1 MRSTKS
7 KNPNT
12 QLPAQVAAESAN
24 TNVLLTICAVKA
36 TLHHI
41 DGHVSEIMMTLPR
54 YTGWAEFL
62 EDGQNSIRE
71 YVYQL
76 TRHWIKISHFFIETG
91 AITTNGTIA
100 SYFSPRRFDIPLD
113 KFYKPMAPGA
123 WVLANQH
130 PHHPK
135 YNQKGSSKNLS
146 ALIAIANN
154 RNDVVYHQLEPNT
167 IHCGIPFKS
176 KSAYFEKGDIPIGHF
191 QKNGTEYIVIYSYVA
206 DGSGSFEWVK

>member
-1 MRSTKS
+1 MRNNNC
-7 KNPNT
+7 KNQNT
-12 QLPAQVAAESAN
+12 QLPAQVAAELAN
-24 TNVLLTICAVKA
+24 TNVLPAICAVKA

-76 TRHWIKISHFFIETG
+76 TRHWIQITHFFIETG
-91 AITTNGTIA
+91 TINANGTIA
-100 SYFSPRRFDIPLD
+100 SCFLPRRFDIPLG
-113 KFYKPMAPGA
+113 KFYNPMVPGA
-123 WVLANQH
+123 WVSANQH

-135 YNQKGSSKNLS
+135 YHQKGSSKSLS
-146 ALIAIANN
+146 ALMAIASN
-154 RNDVVYHQLEPNT
+154 RNDVVYHQTEANIML
-167 IHCGIPFKS
+167 CGIPFES

-191 QKNGTEYIVIYSYVA
+191 VKDGMEYVVIYSYVV
-206 DGSGSFEWVK
+206 DGKGSFE

>member
-1 MRSTKS
+1 MRTTKS
-7 KNPNT
+7 KNQTPSSLLRL
-12 QLPAQVAAESAN
+12 QLNQHN
-24 TNVLLTICAVKA
+24 TNVLPAICAVKA

-76 TRHWIKISHFFIETG
+76 TRHWIRITHFFIETG
-91 AITTNGTIA
+91 TITANGAIA
-100 SYFSPRRFDIPLD
+100 SCFLPRRFDIPLD
-113 KFYKPMAPGA
+113 KFYKPMEPGA
-123 WVLANQH
+123 CVLANQH

-135 YNQKGSSKNLS
+135 YNQKGSSKSLS
-146 ALIAIANN
+146 ALIDIANH
-154 RNDVVYHQLEPNT
+154 RNDVVYHQIEPNT
-167 IHCGIPFKS
+167 MLCGIPFES

-191 QKNGTEYIVIYSYVA
+191 QKNGIEYMVIYSYIA
-206 DGSGSFEWVK
+206 DGKGSFE

>member
-1 MRSTKS
+1 MQTAKS
-7 KNPNT
+7 KNKNT

-24 TNVLLTICAVKA
+24 MNVLPAICAVKA

-54 YTGWAEFL
+54 YSGWAEFL

-76 TRHWIKISHFFIETG
+76 TRHWIQITHFFIETG
-91 AITTNGTIA
+91 TITANGAIA
-100 SYFSPRRFDIPLD
+100 SCFLPRRFDIPLS
-113 KFYKPMAPGA
+113 KFYKPMEPGA

-135 YNQKGSSKNLS
+135 YNKRGSSKNLS
-146 ALIAIANN
+146 TLMAIAGT
-154 RNDVVYHQLEPNT
+154 RNDVVYHQIEAHT
-167 IHCGIPFKS
+167 ILCGIPFES

-191 QKNGTEYIVIYSYVA
+191 HKNGIEYMVIYSYIV
-206 DGSGSFEWVK
+206 DGKGKF

>member
-1 MRSTKS
+1 MQTAKS
-7 KNPNT
+7 KNQNT
-12 QLPAQVAAESAN
+12 QLPAQVAAETAN
-24 TNVLLTICAVKA
+24 MNVLPTICAVKA

-41 DGHVSEIMMTLPR
+41 DGQVSEIMMTLPR

-76 TRHWIKISHFFIETG
+76 TRHWIQITHFFIETG
-91 AITTNGTIA
+91 TITANGTIT
-100 SYFSPRRFDIPLD
+100 SCFLPRRFDIPLG

-123 WVLANQH
+123 WVLADQH
-130 PHHPK
+130 PQHPK

-146 ALIAIANN
+146 ALMAIAGT
-154 RNDVVYHQLEPNT
+154 RNDVVYHQTEPNT
-167 IHCGIPFKS
+167 ILCGIPCES

-191 QKNGTEYIVIYSYVA
+191 QKNEIEYLVIYSYVA
-206 DGSGSFEWVK
+206 DGKGIFE

>member
-7 KNPNT
+7 KNQNT

-24 TNVLLTICAVKA
+24 TNVLPAICAVKA

-41 DGHVSEIMMTLPR
+41 DGNVSEIMMTLPR

-76 TRHWIKISHFFIETG
+76 TRHWIRITHFFIETG
-91 AITTNGTIA
+91 TITNNGTIA
-100 SYFSPRRFDIPLD
+100 SCFLPRRFDIPLG
-113 KFYKPMAPGA
+113 KFYKPMAPGS
-123 WVLANQH
+123 WVPANQH

-146 ALIAIANN
+146 ALMAIAGT
-154 RNDVVYHQLEPNT
+154 RNDVVYHQIEANT
-167 IHCGIPFKS
+167 ILCGIPFES

-191 QKNGTEYIVIYSYVA
+191 QKNGIEYLVIYSYVA
-206 DGSGSFEWVK
+206 DGKGSFE